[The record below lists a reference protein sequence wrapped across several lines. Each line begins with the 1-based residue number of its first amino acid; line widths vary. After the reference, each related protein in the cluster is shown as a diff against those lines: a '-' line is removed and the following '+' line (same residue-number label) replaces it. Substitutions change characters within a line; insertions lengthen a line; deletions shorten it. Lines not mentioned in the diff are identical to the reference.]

1 MNSFNYIL
9 GGDSVTVF
17 IDGNSY
23 SVNKQA
29 KTFEMLLA
37 AIRSGDADG
46 VRKAVDVR
54 KVIVDSFSTVS
65 DKVRIEDGAVYYGDR
80 EVTGLISARV
90 FDMLKLNLDVAP
102 MVRFIEN
109 LMQNP
114 SHRAFNELFGFM
126 EACSLPITEDGY
138 FLAYKRVRGDYKSVH
153 DGKTD
158 NSIGAIVEMPRNMVD
173 ENANQTC
180 SYGLHFCSYDYLQH
194 FSGDRIVVL
203 KINPADVVAI
213 PTDYNNS
220 KGRACKYEVVGEI
233 PLNEYKMPEY
243 TLDENFTDSFGYDDP
258 DEYFEEDEFIEIT
271 DEEDEDIDVELGNTS
286 MTLRKLRGIR
296 DGLDNG
302 FSYSAIAA
310 EWNIS
315 PRQVGRIHRGE
326 AWSQVQ

>member
-9 GGDSVTVF
+9 GSDSVTVF

-29 KTFEMLLA
+29 KTYDMLIA

-54 KVIVDSFSTVS
+54 KVIVDSFISIS
-65 DKVRIEDGAVYYGDR
+65 DKVRIEDGVIYYDDR

-109 LMQNP
+109 MMQNP
-114 SHRAFNELFGFM
+114 SHRAVKELFGFM
-126 EACSLPITEDGY
+126 EACNLPVTEDGY
-138 FLAYKRVRGDYKSVH
+138 FLAYKRVRGDYTSVH
-153 DGKTD
+153 DSKTD

-180 SYGLHFCSYDYLQH
+180 SHGLHFCSYDYLQH
-194 FSGDRIVVL
+194 FSGQRIVVL

-243 TLDENFTDSFGYDDP
+243 TLDENFTAEYGYD
-258 DEYFEEDEFIEIT
+258 ENDEFDEIIK
-271 DEEDEDIDVELGNTS
+271 EEENLDLYLGNTD

-296 DGLDNG
+296 EDLKNGL
-302 FSYSAIAA
+302 SYSAISKM
-310 EWNIS
+310 WDIS

-326 AWSQVQ
+326 AWSNVK

>member
-1 MNSFNYIL
+1 VLFF
-9 GGDSVTVF
+9 T
-17 IDGNSY
+17 
-23 SVNKQA
+23 
-29 KTFEMLLA
+29 
-37 AIRSGDADG
+37 
-46 VRKAVDVR
+46 
-54 KVIVDSFSTVS
+54 VIVKSL
-65 DKVRIEDGAVYYGDR
+65 
-80 EVTGLISARV
+80 GLISARI
-90 FDMLKLNLDVAP
+90 FEMLRLQLDVKP
-102 MVRFIEN
+102 MVMFIEN

-114 SHRAFNELFGFM
+114 SHRAVKELFGFM

-158 NSIGAIVEMPRNMVD
+158 NSIGAVVEMPRNMVD

-243 TLDENFTDSFGYDDP
+243 TLDENFTTDYGYDD
-258 DEYFEEDEFIEIT
+258 DDWFEVEEFVEID
-271 DEEDEDIDVELGNTS
+271 DEEDANLDEPLGNTD
-286 MTLRKLRGIR
+286 MTLRKLRSIR
-296 DGLDNG
+296 DALDNG
-302 FSYSAIAA
+302 MSYASIAV
-310 EWNIS
+310 EHSIS

>member
-1 MNSFNYIL
+1 MNSFNYII

-29 KTFEMLLA
+29 KTFEMLLD

-65 DKVRIEDGAVYYGDR
+65 DKVRIEDGAIYYGDR

-114 SHRAFNELFGFM
+114 SHRAVKELFGFM

-138 FLAYKRVRGDYKSVH
+138 FLAYKRVREDYKSVH

-158 NSIGAIVEMPRNMVD
+158 NSIGATVEMPRNMVD

-194 FSGDRIVVL
+194 FSGNRIVVL

-233 PLNEYKMPEY
+233 PLNEYKMPQY
-243 TLDENFTDSFGYDDP
+243 TLDENFTGSYGYD
-258 DEYFEEDEFIEIT
+258 EEEFNEEEFIEILK
-271 DEEDEDIDVELGNTS
+271 DAEDLDAELGNTS

-296 DGLDNG
+296 DALDNG

-310 EWNIS
+310 EFSIS

>member
-9 GGDSVTVF
+9 GSDSVTVF

-29 KTFEMLLA
+29 KTYDMLIA

-54 KVIVDSFSTVS
+54 KVIVDSFSSIS
-65 DKVRIEDGAVYYGDR
+65 DKVRIEDGVIYYGDR
-80 EVTGLISARV
+80 EVTGLISTRV

-109 LMQNP
+109 MMQNP
-114 SHRAFNELFGFM
+114 SHRAVKELFGFM
-126 EACSLPITEDGY
+126 EACNLPVTEDGY
-138 FLAYKRVRGDYKSVH
+138 FLAYKRVRGDYTSVR
-153 DGKTD
+153 DSKTD
-158 NSIGAIVEMPRNMVD
+158 NSLGAIVEMPRNMVD

-180 SYGLHFCSYDYLQH
+180 SHGLHFCSYDYLRH
-194 FSGDRIVVL
+194 FSGERIVVL

-243 TLDENFTDSFGYDDP
+243 TLDENFTAEYGYK
-258 DEYFEEDEFIEIT
+258 ENDEFDEIVK
-271 DEEDEDIDVELGNTS
+271 EEENLDLYLGNTD

-296 DGLDNG
+296 EDLENGL
-302 FSYSAIAA
+302 SYNAISKM
-310 EWNIS
+310 WDIS

-326 AWSQVQ
+326 AWSNVK